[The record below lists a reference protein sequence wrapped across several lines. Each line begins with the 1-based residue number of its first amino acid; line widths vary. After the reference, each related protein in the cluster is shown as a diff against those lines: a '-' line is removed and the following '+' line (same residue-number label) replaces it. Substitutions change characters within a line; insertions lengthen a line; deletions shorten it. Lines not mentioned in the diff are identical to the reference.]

1 MKRLYILG
9 NGFDVA
15 HKLPTAYLDYRKFL
29 KGSIENT
36 DFCIRMEDTYGLGEN
51 TDYWWKEFETMAE
64 SVIDTMI
71 LRINQRYIS
80 NLWNTITVLQASKS
94 NQGR

>member
-29 KGSIENT
+29 KGSIENKDRQLNT
-36 DFCIRMEDTYGLGEN
+36 GTKRKRSPCRRGRRQDCNIR
-51 TDYWWKEFETMAE
+51 
-64 SVIDTMI
+64 
-71 LRINQRYIS
+71 
-80 NLWNTITVLQASKS
+80 
-94 NQGR
+94 

>member
-29 KGSIENT
+29 KGRQK
-36 DFCIRMEDTYGLGEN
+36 D
-51 TDYWWKEFETMAE
+51 
-64 SVIDTMI
+64 
-71 LRINQRYIS
+71 
-80 NLWNTITVLQASKS
+80 SKKAIKHRQTHLS
-94 NQGR
+94 QTE

>member
-29 KGSIENT
+29 KGSIE
-36 DFCIRMEDTYGLGEN
+36 IKISVYV
-51 TDYWWKEFETMAE
+51 WKIHM
-64 SVIDTMI
+64 D
-71 LRINQRYIS
+71 
-80 NLWNTITVLQASKS
+80 
-94 NQGR
+94 

>member
-29 KGSIENT
+29 KGSIENK

-51 TDYWWKEFETMAE
+51 TDYWWKEFETMKKQFL
-64 SVIDTMI
+64 M
-71 LRINQRYIS
+71 RR
-80 NLWNTITVLQASKS
+80 
-94 NQGR
+94 

>member
-29 KGSIENT
+29 KGSIENK
-36 DFCIRMEDTYGLGEN
+36 DFCIRI
-51 TDYWWKEFETMAE
+51 
-64 SVIDTMI
+64 SSRMI
-71 LRINQRYIS
+71 Q
-80 NLWNTITVLQASKS
+80 K
-94 NQGR
+94 

>member
-29 KGSIENT
+29 KGSIENK
-36 DFCIRMEDTYGLGEN
+36 DFCIRMEDTYGLG
-51 TDYWWKEFETMAE
+51 
-64 SVIDTMI
+64 
-71 LRINQRYIS
+71 RIQIIGGK
-80 NLWNTITVLQASKS
+80 NLKQWLNL
-94 NQGR
+94 